1 MEGSHVACALT
12 YTSKFDLMSLIN
24 SHQAL
29 GRFVFVVAS
38 DDSVVVYGCSQS

>member
-1 MEGSHVACALT
+1 MYVACALT
-12 YTSKFDLMSLIN
+12 YTSKFDLIKGSY

-38 DDSVVVYGCSQS
+38 DDSVVVYSCSQSK